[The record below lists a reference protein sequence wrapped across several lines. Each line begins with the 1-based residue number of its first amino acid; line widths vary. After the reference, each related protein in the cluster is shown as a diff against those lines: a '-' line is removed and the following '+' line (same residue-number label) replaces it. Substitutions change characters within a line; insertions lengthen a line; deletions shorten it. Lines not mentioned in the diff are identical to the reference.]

1 MSVFSYSYDRIDGWG
16 ILNRGL
22 VVRMRKDRSQKQ
34 RKSAERMRIR
44 VKTER
49 LVSFSVRKKKRP
61 GKKRQRNG
69 EISNVESLER
79 LIRIDRRAE
88 NQR

>member
-1 MSVFSYSYDRIDGWG
+1 MSAFSYSYDRIDGWG

-49 LVSFSVRKKKRP
+49 LVSFSVRKKNP